1 MKDRLS
7 NISLASQVLL
17 LEEDYSLILVQLNYL
32 FGVFLMIIE
41 LILVKALQLKAFA
54 SIKYL
59 LNLFTK
65 SLLELFFLQNLSTG
79 CIFQL
84 GLYRL

>member
-1 MKDRLS
+1 VKDRLS